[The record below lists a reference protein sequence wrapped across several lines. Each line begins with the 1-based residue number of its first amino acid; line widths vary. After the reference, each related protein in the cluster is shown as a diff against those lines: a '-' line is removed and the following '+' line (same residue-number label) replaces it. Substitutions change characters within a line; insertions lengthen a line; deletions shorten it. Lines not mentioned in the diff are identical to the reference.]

1 MSQYMK
7 GLSIKDENAATPAIQ
22 PQSGTNIGF
31 NDHVSPQPENPVQTS
46 APSTSIPTTP
56 NELYQKPVPSLAP
69 SANSSNSSRTAT
81 NGLPGQPAS
90 TDFAPRQTNH
100 LARDNSSSASSRHSQ
115 TQIQQHPLES
125 QQDAPVTALNSVVVP
140 ALEAAL
146 HRRNYQLSL
155 LTKHH
160 NAALPTLSPAAAA
173 QADRELAERKAQH
186 DLVRKCMV
194 KVCKL
199 FKDIDYI
206 DSASPVG
213 MGDGVEGL
221 LEGFLE
227 EVLCRVEAEDA

>member
-1 MSQYMK
+1 MSQYMQ
-7 GLSIKDENAATPAIQ
+7 GLSIKEETTATPILQA
-22 PQSGTNIGF
+22 PSGTKPSL
-31 NDHVSPQPENPVQTS
+31 NDHVSPQTEISVQTS
-46 APSTSIPTTP
+46 EPSTSIPTTP

-69 SANSSNSSRTAT
+69 PASSSNSSRNGT
-81 NGLPGQPAS
+81 NALAGQPAS
-90 TDFAPRQTNH
+90 TDFAAHQPND
-100 LARDNSSSASSRHSQ
+100 LARNDSSASSRHPQSQ
-115 TQIQQHPLES
+115 TQQQPPES
-125 QQDAPVTALNSVVVP
+125 HQDAPVTALNSVVVP